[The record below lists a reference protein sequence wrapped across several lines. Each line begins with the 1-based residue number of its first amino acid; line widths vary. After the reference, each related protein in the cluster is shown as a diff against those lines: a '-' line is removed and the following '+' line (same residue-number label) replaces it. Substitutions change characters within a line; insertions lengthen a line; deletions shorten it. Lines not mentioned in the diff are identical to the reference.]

1 MSLSHYQLLSNCTDE
16 HLRTICARRKL
27 PLPQQWQDGP
37 EGRMRLLKTM
47 VFHLE
52 ENKHLTNTLLDLG
65 ARQLQALKRLA
76 EEGEVPPEEIREELA
91 SLGLLLPD
99 GAAWRVPE
107 RVTDALADFDDSAF
121 AFQVDPSVRLPQAQP
136 YGFSLALTSVLLR
149 CMGGIRVL
157 KGGLPA
163 KKELGQLL
171 QRNALIRDERDATLV
186 FTLLHRLGLLWN
198 REGRV
203 DTLLPA
209 VLTHPP
215 RWVPERAFAI
225 LLEHD
230 LKLWNMPPAE
240 DRRFFMQHLLE
251 RKGQVLAV
259 ESFLAFLQTLHP
271 LDAVRTRTVFLPFL
285 GRMGLVELDAELQH
299 LTLSPH
305 GEALTQEY
313 LLRDHRGTAC
323 HWTLLME
330 DQPLVIQPTLEMLT
344 PVVQN
349 PHRLL
354 RLAQVAEVETL
365 DTMVGLRLGSDT
377 LIRALDLGLTLP
389 DMKQLLGGADPAG
402 MPQPLAQLLEDLARR
417 LGEVEVQQGCR
428 LVKARNAAL
437 AEELRLRPE
446 LASLHLTSI
455 SDTVMEANGPGNAF
469 ALLKQAGV
477 PAQAGPVPAGEHR
490 RRRGPLPVVPG
501 LPLVRGRAGH
511 EPPPGP
517 GPADHPRRPPAHP
530 GRGSGPL
537 PGDPAAGAHAAPG
550 RRRPGRRGNPADPG
564 VCGQLQP
571 HRRAHL
577 HAPGGPP
584 GPAAQGDPPGYRR
597 RAPARLLPPPP
608 GGNEFPAEPDHGRAP
623 AQRTGL
629 DASADHLRSRLIRA
643 RIRRRPG
650 PCAAGSARRVSPP
663 APASACRCV
672 RRPSRALP

>member
-16 HLRTICARRKL
+16 LLRTICVRRKL
-27 PLPQQWQDGP
+27 PVPQQWQEGP
-37 EGRMRLLKTM
+37 DGRMRLLKTM

-65 ARQLQALKRLA
+65 ARHLQALKRLA
-76 EEGEVPPEEIREELA
+76 ETGEVPEEAFREELA
-91 SLGLLLPD
+91 GLGLMLPD
-99 GAAWRVPE
+99 GDGWRVPE

-121 AFQVDPSVRLPQAQP
+121 SFQADPSVSLPTAQP
-136 YGFSLALTSVLLR
+136 FGFALALTSVLLR

-171 QRNALIRDERDATLV
+171 QRNALIREERDATLM

-230 LKLWNMPPAE
+230 LKLWNMPPAD

-259 ESFLAFLQTLHP
+259 EPFLAFLQTLHP
-271 LDAVRTRTVFLPFL
+271 LDAARTRTVFLPFL
-285 GRMGLVELDAELQH
+285 GRMGLVELDPELRH
-299 LTLSPH
+299 LALSQH

-313 LLRDHRGTAC
+313 LLRDHRGTAS

-344 PVVQN
+344 PMAQN

-377 LIRALDLGLTLP
+377 LTRALDLGLTLP
-389 DMKQLLGGADPAG
+389 DMRQLLGGGDPASL
-402 MPQPLAQLLEDLARR
+402 PQPLAQLLEDLARR

-428 LVKARNAAL
+428 LVKARSAAL

-446 LASLHLTSI
+446 LASLHLTPI

-469 ALLKQAGV
+469 ALLKQAGFLPKPGRFLPVSIDGDEALYLWSLACLSFVDEQGMNHHLDPVRQIIHAALQRIQNEDPVLYQEVRRRV
-477 PAQAGPVPAGEHR
+477 PMLHLGGGAQAAEETQRILEYAASYNLIVELTYMPLAAHRAQLRKVTPQGIEGEHL
-490 RRRGPLPVVPG
+490 RGFCHLHQEEMSFRLSRIMG
-501 LPLVRGRAGH
+501 VRLLNERGWT
-511 EPPPGP
+511 PPPI
-517 GPADHPRRPPAHP
+517 A
-530 GRGSGPL
+530 SE
-537 PGDPAAGAHAAPG
+537 AG
-550 RRRPGRRGNPADPG
+550 
-564 VCGQLQP
+564 
-571 HRRAHL
+571 
-577 HAPGGPP
+577 
-584 GPAAQGDPPGYRR
+584 
-597 RAPARLLPPPP
+597 
-608 GGNEFPAEPDHGRAP
+608 
-623 AQRTGL
+623 
-629 DASADHLRSRLIRA
+629 
-643 RIRRRPG
+643 
-650 PCAAGSARRVSPP
+650 
-663 APASACRCV
+663 
-672 RRPSRALP
+672 